1 MRIKYKCVRT
11 QIVAMALAAL
21 VIPSV
26 RAEASQQASSLNCTA
41 PVPVSAPPKADAA
54 KTPSTPRIVIEPTQ
68 LDRRVLAAGD
78 TASLGVTNE
87 SSAAIENLSFSFSEL
102 LDSKSGHG
110 ISPQTISTTLH
121 LDMGQK
127 TNCTFALPVGNR
139 AGVFSGSLTV
149 QGPPG
154 VGAPVPVVVRMR
166 GPEVASCSAL
176 PLVLFTSVLFVGWL
190 LSSLLHSWYTT
201 RLPVVQQ
208 VLLLRERQASF
219 ERFLKRI
226 DDFEKVANAPM
237 PKTKTSVAFAKGE
250 IDSALTVSDTSSIS
264 NLQALQQRSD
274 LISQLNDRLWI
285 AIQIAQA
292 TANAKFGE
300 YARLLDNVPRG
311 TDVNAYEEAL
321 KQVLSSPPPARDAT
335 AVAAQVIVA
344 SLSNTTSADLHSKVR
359 MMDSLKALLVGV
371 MVWISAFSFFYY
383 PNSSFGS
390 VADYIS
396 LFLWAVGLTATGS
409 QLVSS
414 VHK

>member
-1 MRIKYKCVRT
+1 MQIKYTWVRN
-11 QIVAMALAAL
+11 QILATALGAL
-21 VIPSV
+21 VLPSV
-26 RAEASQQASSLNCTA
+26 RAEANQQVASLNCTA
-41 PVPVSAPPKADAA
+41 PVAVSAPPKPDAA
-54 KTPSTPRIVIEPTQ
+54 KAPSTPRIVIEPTQ

-121 LDMGQK
+121 LDVGQK

-154 VGAPVPVVVRMR
+154 VGAPVPVVIRMR
-166 GPEVASCSAL
+166 GPEAASCSAL
-176 PLVLFTSVLFVGWL
+176 PLLLFTSVLLVGWL

-208 VLLLRERQASF
+208 VLLLRERKASF
-219 ERFLKRI
+219 ERFLTRI
-226 DDFEKVANAPM
+226 DDFEKLAHAPM
-237 PKTKTSVAFAKGE
+237 PKIKMSVAFANGE
-250 IDSALTVSDTSSIS
+250 IDSALTVSDTSNIA

-285 AIQIAQA
+285 AMQIAQA
-292 TANAKFGE
+292 TTNAKLGE

-321 KQVLSSPPPARDAT
+321 KQVLTSPPPARDVT
-335 AVAAQVIVA
+335 VSAQVTVA

-359 MMDSLKALLVGV
+359 MMDSLKALSVGV
-371 MVWISAFSFFYY
+371 IVWISAFSFFYY
-383 PNSSFGS
+383 PNASFGS
-390 VADYIS
+390 VVDYIS